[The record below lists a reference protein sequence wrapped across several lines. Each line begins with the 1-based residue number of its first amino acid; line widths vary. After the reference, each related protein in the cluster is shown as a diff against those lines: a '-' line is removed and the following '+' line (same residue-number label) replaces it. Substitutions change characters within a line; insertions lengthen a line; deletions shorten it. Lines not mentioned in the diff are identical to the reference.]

1 MELFSKKVVGNDKKL
16 EITISEFGTE
26 GTCLTFDS
34 VESYKEWMGVLRDML
49 PAQFVT
55 VEAEELDVNI
65 QENVIKSGY
74 LMKKKISRTFS
85 TTKKRWIVLIGDK
98 LYYARSAQDTRAIG
112 FFELRHT
119 QVNFYLLDEESG
131 VKEPYLE
138 LVTLGGVYTLSHPD
152 NSEKEIREW
161 GECIRAKCVGLPFNV
176 VHTQH
181 VDFNYNWTMMD
192 SSSPY
197 EVFKFEGKIGEG
209 AYGRVY
215 RAKHIETGFELA
227 IKILKLKE
235 STMRS
240 LQHEIDVL
248 KKCRSPQIVLYF
260 GTCFPTGELW
270 ILTEFCRCGSV
281 KDIIKLMCETL
292 DEGQISYVVTE
303 TLKGLLYLHKM
314 NIIHHDIKAGNIL
327 LTADCRVKLADFGV
341 SQQYKTM
348 DNIQAKDFIGS
359 PLYMSPEVLRKSTYN
374 QKTDI
379 WSLGI
384 TIIEMAQGS
393 PPHEGITSFEGL
405 LRLHERAPPTFD
417 DPAEWSQEIKDF
429 LARCLVVNVEERSS
443 PVDLLMHPFLRH
455 GYGPEVLKP
464 LVTQCIKMQEMKEMK
479 EKQ

>member
-1 MELFSKKVVGNDKKL
+1 MGNYKKL
-16 EITISEFGTE
+16 EITISEFGAE
-26 GTCLTFDS
+26 GTTLIFDS
-34 VESYKEWMGVLRDML
+34 VETYKEWMEVLREIL
-49 PAQFVT
+49 PPQFVT
-55 VEAEELDVNI
+55 ADGQEMDVNI

-74 LMKKKISRTFS
+74 LMKKKITRTFS

-98 LYYARSAQDTRAIG
+98 LYYARSHQDTRAIG

-119 QVNFYLLDEESG
+119 QVNFYLLDGESG
-131 VKEPYLE
+131 VKDPYLE
-138 LVTLGGVYTLSHPD
+138 LVTLGGIYTLSHPES
-152 NSEKEIREW
+152 SEDEIREW

-192 SSSPY
+192 SSSPN
-197 EVFKFEGKIGEG
+197 EVFKFEGEIGEG
-209 AYGRVY
+209 AYAHVY

-227 IKILKLKE
+227 VKILKLKE

-260 GTCFPTGELW
+260 GTCFPAGELW

-281 KDIIKLMCETL
+281 KDIMKMTFETL
-292 DEGQISYVVTE
+292 DESQMSYIVTE

-327 LTADCRVKLADFGV
+327 LTADCHVKLADFGV

-348 DNIQAKDFIGS
+348 ENIQAKNFIGS

-384 TIIEMAQGS
+384 TVIEMAEGA
-393 PPHEGITSFEGL
+393 PPHVGLTSFEEL
-405 LRLHERAPPTFD
+405 LRRHERAPPSFSS
-417 DPAEWSQEIKDF
+417 PGMWSEEIKDF
-429 LARCLVVNVEERSS
+429 LGKCLVVDVVERSS

-455 GYGPEVLKP
+455 GYGPEVLNS
-464 LVTQCIKMQEMKEMK
+464 LVEQCIKIQESS
-479 EKQ
+479 KQK